1 LGVDGVSPPS
11 LAKAR
16 SDGTGMTMNL
26 TQSRQRQ
33 QSREKRGGWATVP
46 VPVADRA
53 MPTSGAG
60 TGSASMTTRRGKRTT
75 WNRESSERRMKNLS
89 WQGRKR
95 RCLPLVSCAAA
106 PWFSSDQDFKGAN
119 GTSGEES
126 GGGGGTNSWNGS
138 AA

>member
-1 LGVDGVSPPS
+1 MRTNQP
-11 LAKAR
+11 R
-16 SDGTGMTMNL
+16 SH
-26 TQSRQRQ
+26 QRQQ
-33 QSREKRGGWATVP
+33 QSRERRGGRATVL
-46 VPVADRA
+46 VSAADRA
-53 MPTSGAG
+53 MATSGA
-60 TGSASMTTRRGKRTT
+60 GSASMTTRRGKRRT
-75 WNRESSERRMKNLS
+75 WNRESSERTMKNLS